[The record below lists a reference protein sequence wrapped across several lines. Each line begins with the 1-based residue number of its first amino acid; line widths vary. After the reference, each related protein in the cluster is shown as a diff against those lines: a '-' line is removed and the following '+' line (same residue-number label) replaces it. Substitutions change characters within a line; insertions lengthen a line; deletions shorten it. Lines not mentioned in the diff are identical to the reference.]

1 MFLRNETISNN
12 DRINFS
18 TLINRGVNIKIII
31 FDDPNDNSEYPV
43 YLATL
48 NGKTC
53 HFHYRHTNDANLQYT
68 ISEVW
73 RFLNS

>member
-1 MFLRNETISNN
+1 MFLRDEPITSI

-18 TLINRGVNIKIII
+18 TLIDKGVNIKIII
-31 FDDPNDNSEYPV
+31 FEDINNDSEYPV

-53 HFHYRHTNDANLQYT
+53 HYHYRHTDDTNFAVHY
-68 ISEVW
+68 IRSMAFFE
-73 RFLNS
+73 